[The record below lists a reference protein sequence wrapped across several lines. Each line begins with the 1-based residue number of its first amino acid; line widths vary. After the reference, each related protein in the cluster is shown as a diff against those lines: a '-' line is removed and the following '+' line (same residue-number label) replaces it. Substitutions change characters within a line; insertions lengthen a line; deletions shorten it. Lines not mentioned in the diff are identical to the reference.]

1 VTDNEGNF
9 ESGWNAMIF
18 LGTLS
23 HNVLRSKSFIRS
35 THFLVLGDTMRA
47 FRVIGSFKIS
57 KRGWQDF
64 NIEVAAE
71 DESAVT
77 QKVLSNFGSHHRVK
91 RRNICIKEI
100 APLAPESVSNPI
112 VKYLIGGT

>member
-1 VTDNEGNF
+1 MTDNEGNF
-9 ESGWNAMIF
+9 EPGWNAIIF
-18 LGTLS
+18 LCTLS

-57 KRGWQDF
+57 KRRWQDF

-71 DESAVT
+71 DESAAT
-77 QKVLSNFGSHHRVK
+77 QKVLSDFGSHHRVN
-91 RRNICIKEI
+91 RRNIHIKEI
-100 APLAPESVSNPI
+100 APLSPESVSNPI
-112 VKYLIGGT
+112 VKHLIGGT